1 LSLSVVAQLATRS
14 TLRPERSV
22 PADALAAHGLPD
34 EFLADKPLFGPVAD
48 EFLTFVGDA
57 PLVANNA
64 RFDTAFLN
72 AELKRAAKP
81 TIATERIIDCQ
92 HAKRSPSTG

>member
-1 LSLSVVAQLATRS
+1 
-14 TLRPERSV
+14 
-22 PADALAAHGLPD
+22 
-34 EFLADKPLFGPVAD
+34 LFGPVAD
-48 EFLTFVGDA
+48 EFLAFVGDA
-57 PLVANNA
+57 PLVPHNA